1 MKSVLSF
8 FSRKNLSLV
17 LVVLYLF
24 NAIFLPNDTFFVK
37 KASFILVILINI
49 DIIIKKLFSFK
60 ELPLEEKI
68 VFVFALFLP
77 IYTILK
83 SIILTG
89 NVLEN
94 IMIGYSG
101 AILLLFFIVDAYDID
116 FSNLFITISFS
127 LAIFIILIAL
137 LDYLN
142 VLSIYSNP
150 VVKWMKKTENS
161 FISKRSYNLF
171 DYYIFIKS
179 SPLLIMALGLL
190 IDKRKYILSLVV
202 LIALFLSGTRGN
214 FIFGLLTFVIG
225 LLLVVKQKKQR
236 LVVLCL
242 LLLGFVY
249 VFVIKGVF
257 NSFINLTKAKS
268 FGDNYKISTAKIIID
283 TWKNNPL
290 SFFIGQGYSSTFYNY
305 VIDQWISETEIS
317 YFNLLRRVGVFCFVL
332 MMYCFFKPFF
342 TSVKNRAITP
352 AIVGYGAYFMGAFFN
367 PLLYYSTGITVLLSA
382 YVYVYIDKRPNSL
395 EVST

>member
-37 KASFILVILINI
+37 KASFLLVLLINADVI
-49 DIIIKKLFSFK
+49 VKKLFSFK
-60 ELPLEEKI
+60 ELPLEEKS

-116 FSNLFITISFS
+116 FSNLFIIISVS
-127 LAIFIILIAL
+127 LSFFIILIVL
-137 LDYLN
+137 LDYIN
-142 VLSIYSNP
+142 FLSIYSNP
-150 VVKWMKKTENS
+150 VVEWMNNTENS
-161 FISKRSYNLF
+161 FISKSSYNLF
-171 DYYIFIKS
+171 DYYIFIKT
-179 SPLLIMALGLL
+179 SPLLIMTVGLL
-190 IDKRKYILSLVV
+190 IDRRKYLLSLIV
-202 LIALFLSGTRGN
+202 LFALFLSGTRGN
-214 FIFGLLTFVIG
+214 FLFGLLTFIVG
-225 LLLVVKQKKQR
+225 LLSMKEKKQR
-236 LVVLCL
+236 LIVISFLVIVL
-242 LLLGFVY
+242 VY
-249 VFVIKGVF
+249 VFIIRGVF
-257 NSFINLTKAKS
+257 SSFVALTKFKS
-268 FGDNYKISTAKIIID
+268 SGDNYKITTAKIIFD

-332 MMYCFFKPFF
+332 MMYGFFKPFI
-342 TSVKNRAITP
+342 TSVKNRSITP
-352 AIVGYGAYFMGAFFN
+352 AIVGYVAYFMGAFFN